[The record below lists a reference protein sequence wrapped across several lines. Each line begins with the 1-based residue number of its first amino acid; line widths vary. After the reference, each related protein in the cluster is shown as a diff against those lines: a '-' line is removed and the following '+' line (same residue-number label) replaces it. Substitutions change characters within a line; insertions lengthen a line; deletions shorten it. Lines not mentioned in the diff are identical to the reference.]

1 MISSRPDEL
10 INRRLFGPNKR
21 PIRPDDPLETT
32 QADHRAT
39 RRPIGRLICP
49 DDQFETTQADHPGE
63 TRRHRPFPVRR
74 LRS

>member
-21 PIRPDDPLETT
+21 PIRPDDPLET
-32 QADHRAT
+32 A
-39 RRPIGRLICP
+39 
-49 DDQFETTQADHPGE
+49 QADHPGE

>member
-1 MISSRPDEL
+1 V
-10 INRRLFGPNKR
+10 
-21 PIRPDDPLETT
+21 
-32 QADHRAT
+32 T